1 MPPHLTFW
9 ELESIWAFS
18 CLCCAWISSCKGLC
32 HRGSR
37 EPAPFWTWGDAHG
50 CLRLGGSTGCQDP
63 ANIAHVLWMYCPGV
77 FLPDS
82 AAFQGISR
90 ENYREKNSKAVPDDS
105 LPVRFKLQKA
115 GSKIW
120 PDLVLLVQ
128 TLQLCSAGQICYLP
142 LPLMSLHHLFCWVCP
157 LWKKILL
164 ADTKGRSGSSRTGA
178 AWNGLKLHQGF
189 SGACPAHGIASRD
202 VRTPLITTV
211 PQQLWVSQS
220 FQLKSRET
228 ASATSALTD
237 KRD

>member
-1 MPPHLTFW
+1 MH
-9 ELESIWAFS
+9 
-18 CLCCAWISSCKGLC
+18 
-32 HRGSR
+32 
-37 EPAPFWTWGDAHG
+37 
-50 CLRLGGSTGCQDP
+50 
-63 ANIAHVLWMYCPGV
+63 CPVV
-77 FLPDS
+77 FLPTS

-90 ENYREKNSKAVPDDS
+90 KKNYREKNSKAVPDDS

-128 TLQLCSAGQICYLP
+128 TLQLCSAGQICDLP
-142 LPLMSLHHLFCWVCP
+142 RPLTSLHHLFCWVCP

-164 ADTKGRSGSSRTGA
+164 ADTKGSRMGA
-178 AWNGLKLHQGF
+178 AWDGPKLHQGF
-189 SGACPAHGIASRD
+189 SGARPAHGTASRG
-202 VRTPLITTV
+202 VRAPLRTRA

-228 ASATSALTD
+228 ASAASALID